1 MIHRGFSWMSVS
13 SLDLGLNSAAG
24 ADSSG
29 TPARPVDSLPLKQS
43 ASMDLL
49 AGVKVLDLT
58 TSIAG
63 PYAGQL
69 LGDLGAEVLK
79 VERPSQ
85 PDDSRAWGPPFL
97 DGESLWF
104 LSVNRN
110 KRGVAIDYGQV
121 AGHALLMR
129 LVAQADV
136 VILNLV
142 GRVQKKLGLDAESLA
157 AVNSKLIHVSVTG
170 FGIDGQRADL
180 PCYDLIAE
188 GWSGVMDMTGEPDS
202 PPQKVGTPA
211 ADLLAGHDAA
221 MAVMAALLR
230 RSRDGR
236 GCVVDV
242 SMMES
247 MSRFMAPRL
256 VPYLGTGELMRRSGG
271 RDSVIAIYQVFETAD
286 EPMTL
291 ALGND
296 AIWRRFWAAV
306 GEPEFA
312 DTVDYATNALRR
324 AARETIV
331 KRISSLLLTQ
341 PRAHWLRVL
350 GEARVPAGP
359 IQRLDQFATD
369 PELRERGFLYA
380 SLRGDSRI
388 PQVGL
393 GIRFDGCTEGSQV
406 PPPVLGADTEAVLE
420 SWLSLGA
427 EEIAQLRA
435 QHII

>member
-296 AIWRRFWAAV
+296 AIWRRFWVAV
-306 GEPEFA
+306 GEPEVA

-341 PRAHWLRVL
+341 PRAHWLLVL

-380 SLRGDSRI
+380 SLRGDLRI